1 MGEDKLELNYLD
13 HEKEIEELIKSD
25 DSIIH
30 LISSGRYFELP
41 LKRARQFERWRKVT
55 RTGLGKVLM
64 QEFDTLKDDFDLT
77 QTSSKHHSLI
87 SRTLRQNATTMYNQY
102 NMSPEDRDY
111 LIREEGIY
119 NFEVDLDLLALDVA
133 FQSIREDYYENIL

>member
-13 HEKEIEELIKSD
+13 HEKEIEQLIKSD
-25 DSIIH
+25 DSIIQ
-30 LISSGRYFELP
+30 LMTSGRYFELP
-41 LKRARQFERWRKVT
+41 LRRARQFERWRKVT

-87 SRTLRQNATTMYNQY
+87 
-102 NMSPEDRDY
+102 
-111 LIREEGIY
+111 
-119 NFEVDLDLLALDVA
+119 
-133 FQSIREDYYENIL
+133 